1 MGSRAVGIGTAAIWD
16 RVSPSFTSFLYWF
29 LNEKLLSLCLG
40 SSFCTASVIDC
51 AGDSFTAHLRC
62 IQTLAT
68 TYRPMPC
75 IHYCQFRGSMPNFP
89 GGRWGNPS
97 PFPTAESYTLSPS
110 RWSIRMRASVP
121 CPWSMRIIGPS
132 WTCFSRNPWACLRFW
147 MRRVAFP
154 KPQTRRWWVGTFET
168 VGVHTG
174 N

>member
-97 PFPTAESYTLSPS
+97 PFPTAESYFVPLQMEYQNEGISAVPVEYEDNRPLLDLFLQKPLGLLALLDEESRFPQATDQTL
-110 RWSIRMRASVP
+110 
-121 CPWSMRIIGPS
+121 
-132 WTCFSRNPWACLRFW
+132 
-147 MRRVAFP
+147 
-154 KPQTRRWWVGTFET
+154 VGRYL
-168 VGVHTG
+168 
-174 N
+174 